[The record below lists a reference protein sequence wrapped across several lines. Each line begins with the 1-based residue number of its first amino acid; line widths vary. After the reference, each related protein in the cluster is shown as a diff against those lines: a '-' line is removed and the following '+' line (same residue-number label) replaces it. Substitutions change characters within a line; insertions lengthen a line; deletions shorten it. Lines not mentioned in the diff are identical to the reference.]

1 MQNGRSMKKKT
12 PTKPTATEEM
22 RPEYD
27 FTGGVRGKH
36 YQALQAGYT
45 IRIHKADGTIVEK
58 QVGDKGTVTLAP
70 DVREYFPTSK
80 AVNHALRTLIAL
92 VPRKRKVVKGQKGGR
107 KLTAKGRVKKM
118 R

>member
-1 MQNGRSMKKKT
+1 
-12 PTKPTATEEM
+12 M

-36 YQALQAGYT
+36 VPDLQAGYT

-58 QVGDKGTVTLAP
+58 HVGDKAAVTLAP
-70 DVREYFPTSK
+70 DVREYFPTSQ
-80 AVNHALRTLIAL
+80 AVNHALCTLIAL
-92 VPRKRKVVKGQKGGR
+92 VPRKRKAVKDQKSGR
-107 KLTAKGRVKKM
+107 KLTVKSRGKKI